1 MADLHPVV
9 ADARARSRRTLVQGL
24 AAVAIIAA
32 GEVLC
37 QLLPGVQWTR
47 AWWAVTGVAVGQAAL
62 TAVLSRLH
70 RYLVPPEQSGT
81 PTSG

>member
-9 ADARARSRRTLVQGL
+9 ADARARSRRTLIQGL
-24 AAVAIIAA
+24 VAVAIIAA

-47 AWWAVTGVAVGQAAL
+47 GWWAVTGVAVGQAAL

-70 RYLVPPEQSGT
+70 RYLVPPDS